1 MFDLVTYLPGSLTSN
16 PIFEWLRWLTFT
28 PGFLGDS
35 DTKYR
40 LAFVVALVCFLIVGF
55 YAGKV
60 HSSPRLFTVLGL
72 FAGAWLANA
81 TAVFAGRFMYQLKG
95 DPKLSDVLQKLF
107 IVVDR
112 VDDLTHFL
120 LLFAGAILVRDG
132 GREASAHRL
141 QVLAM
146 ALLSAMVV
154 PHYLYVYGDW
164 RYGETT
170 YFVMGTALACL
181 SFWALAAGARAVSVA
196 ARANAEGD
204 PPAAPNWIVMSLV
217 FVVAIDIILN
227 ITRTAEVLLTPREPQ
242 STFFVLAFSSAK
254 LLLTVLVCL
263 IVRWR
268 AQHPDKLATPI
279 P

>member
-1 MFDLVTYLPGSLTSN
+1 MSDLLRYLPASLTSN
-16 PIFEWLRWLTFT
+16 PILEWLRWFVFT

-40 LAFVVALVCFLIVGF
+40 VAFYVALACFAIVAF

-60 HSSPRLFTVLGL
+60 YSSPRLFTALGL

-81 TAVFAGRFMYQLKG
+81 TAVFAGRFMYGLK
-95 DPKLSDVLQKLF
+95 DEPKLADVVQKLF

-120 LLFAGAILVRDG
+120 ILFVGAILVRDG
-132 GREASAHRL
+132 GREVSAHRF
-141 QVLAM
+141 QVWGM
-146 ALLSAMVV
+146 TLLSAMVI

-170 YFVMGTALACL
+170 YFVMGTLLACL
-181 SFWALAAGARAVSVA
+181 SFWALAAGARAVAAA
-196 ARANAEGD
+196 ARANAEGE
-204 PPAAPNWIVMSLV
+204 PPAAPNWLV
-217 FVVAIDIILN
+217 IPLVLVVAIDIILN
-227 ITRTAEVLLTPREPQ
+227 ITRTAEVLLTPRDPQ
-242 STFFVLAFSSAK
+242 STFFVLAFSLAK
-254 LLLTVLVCL
+254 VLLTVLVCL

-268 AQHPDKLATPI
+268 AQHPDKLAVPI

>member
-1 MFDLVTYLPGSLTSN
+1 MFDLLNYLPGSLTSN
-16 PIFEWLRWLTFT
+16 PIFEWLRWFVFT

-40 LAFVVALVCFLIVGF
+40 IAFVVALLCFGIVGF

-81 TAVFAGRFMYQLKG
+81 TAVFAARFMYELKG
-95 DPKLSDVLQKLF
+95 DQKLSDAVQKLF

-120 LLFAGAILVRDG
+120 ILFVGAILVRDG

-141 QVLAM
+141 QVWAM
-146 ALLSAMVV
+146 TLLSAMVI

-170 YFVMGTALACL
+170 YFLMSTLFACL
-181 SFWALAAGARAVSVA
+181 SFWALAAGARAVSAA

-204 PPAAPNWIVMSLV
+204 PPAAPNWIVMPLV
-217 FVVAIDIILN
+217 FVVATDIILN
-227 ITRTAEVLLTPREPQ
+227 VTRTVEVLLTPREPQ
-242 STFFVLAFSSAK
+242 STFFVLAFTLAK

-268 AQHPDKLATPI
+268 ARHPDKLPFPI